1 MLADAN
7 SCWLVRGNPEGIN
20 IIQKFLDNGVIALG
34 WSKLDDLTGKDTNE
48 IRRELSENDYNSSNV
63 HVGELNHFLNNM
75 EVGDI
80 CLIPDSEN
88 NSIYL
93 AQIKSDYLYDEV
105 AGLSSYIH
113 QRRVEFLN
121 AEEPFN
127 RYELPEK
134 LQKSLRARNS
144 VADISKHLDLL
155 RDFINSGEDN
165 AETDSLA
172 AELRNLLPQALE
184 NIKQDIESDDAARRF
199 NASVEVIK
207 LIQEM
212 DD

>member
-1 MLADAN
+1 MIYDIQCLA
-7 SCWLVRGNPEGIN
+7 
-20 IIQKFLDNGVIALG
+20 
-34 WSKLDDLTGKDTNE
+34 
-48 IRRELSENDYNSSNV
+48 
-63 HVGELNHFLNNM
+63 
-75 EVGDI
+75 
-80 CLIPDSEN
+80 
-88 NSIYL
+88 
-93 AQIKSDYLYDEV
+93 
-105 AGLSSYIH
+105 YIH

>member
-48 IRRELSENDYNSSNV
+48 IRRELSENDYSSSNV